1 MSSPRPGPAA
11 RRMTSPAGLARRA
24 GTAVALAAAL
34 SVVSACTVRPL
45 YSSAVAPGAS
55 APVAAQLAS
64 VSVKP
69 VGTRE
74 AQEVRN
80 QLIFLLGGGR
90 GNPDP
95 GVYTLDLTVTSS
107 SSAAAVIQ
115 VSTTTQSPTSSLL
128 TMTGFYRLSDS
139 ATGEVVATGRRQISS
154 AYDVPVQQFAALRS
168 QRDAENRAAR
178 ELAHQLHLSIAQD
191 LAKGR

>member
-1 MSSPRPGPAA
+1 MWLPDSGPDSEPS
-11 RRMTSPAGLARRA
+11 RSLARA
-24 GTAVALAAAL
+24 TAIVASLAVGLVA
-34 SVVSACTVRPL
+34 SACTVRPL
-45 YSSAVAPGAS
+45 YSNAVVPGAS
-55 APVAAQLAS
+55 APIAAQLGS

-80 QLIFLLGGGR
+80 QLIFLLAGGQ
-90 GNPDP
+90 GNPDAAA
-95 GVYTLDLTVTSS
+95 YTLDLRVTSF

-128 TMTGFYRLSDS
+128 TMNGYYTLTES
-139 ATGEVVATGRRQISS
+139 ATGKVVGNGNRSVS
-154 AYDVPVQQFAALRS
+154 AAHDVPQQQFAALRS

-178 ELAHQLHLSIAQD
+178 ELAELLHLAIAQD
-191 LAKGR
+191 LARSPRR